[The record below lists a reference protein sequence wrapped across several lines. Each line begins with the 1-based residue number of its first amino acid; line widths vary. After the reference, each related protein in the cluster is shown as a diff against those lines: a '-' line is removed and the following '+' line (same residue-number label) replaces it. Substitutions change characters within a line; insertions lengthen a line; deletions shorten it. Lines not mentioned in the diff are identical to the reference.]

1 MNYDLKKIRVIVIE
15 DEKDPCE
22 WLCGRISE
30 FKEFEL
36 IGSVGKVDEAYSL
49 IVQTKP
55 DAIFLDNKLI
65 GGNGISIL
73 ERLKNNHQPIPQIIV
88 TTAVKEYAIEYLNN
102 WGDYCKKYLLKP
114 YGSEWEK
121 KLRACIDILLPSI
134 VSNESSNHQNQ
145 ETKDYTFLKEKGGMQ
160 KVSFDEIIW
169 VQVLKNVG
177 VELILNDKI
186 VTSTHSLSKSLLSLP
201 NNFIQISRFIVINSD
216 KIVGL
221 DSTNQKVFVDYKGQ
235 SHELTFSPNY
245 KQSIIDR
252 LPTFGG

>member
-1 MNYDLKKIRVIVIE
+1 MNYNLKKIRVLVIE
-15 DEKDPCE
+15 DEKQSSD
-22 WLCGRISE
+22 WLCERISE

-36 IGSVGKVDEAYSL
+36 IGAAGKVDEAYSL

-102 WGDYCKKYLLKP
+102 WGDYCKKYLMKP

-121 KLRACIDILLPSI
+121 KLRTCIDILLPGI
-134 VSNESSNHQNQ
+134 VPTLPESQQNTNNKNH
-145 ETKDYTFLKEKGGMQ
+145 TFLKEKGGLQ
-160 KVSFDEIIW
+160 KISFDEIIW

-177 VELILNDKI
+177 VELVLKDRN
-186 VTSTHSLSKSLLSLP
+186 VTSTQSLTKSIASLP
-201 NNFIQISRFIVINSD
+201 ENFIQISRFVVLNTD
-216 KIVGL
+216 KIIGI
-221 DSTNQKVFVDYKGQ
+221 DQATQSVFVEYYDKK
-235 SHELTFSPNY
+235 HPLPFSPNY
-245 KQSIIDR
+245 KQNILNR
-252 LPTFGG
+252 LPTFGD